1 MANFH
6 RVANEFRWMRYI
18 SLCDSLEVLINSS
31 NPSLDDIFTKI
42 VELMD
47 WYLWV
52 IQSSDNANPM
62 LVEIYEELKSIN
74 LQLSPELFDRIN
86 KVINSNLL
94 DYLADS
100 SEQWSTLMNLRQGG
114 YNFDTA
120 QFKNWVVSQ
129 FEIEI
134 LLNGRT
140 STLMLCEPKL

>member
-74 LQLSPELFDRIN
+74 LQLSPELFDKIN

-120 QFKNWVVSQ
+120 QFKN
-129 FEIEI
+129 
-134 LLNGRT
+134 
-140 STLMLCEPKL
+140 